1 MIRAFLA
8 LPLPDALADRLVPV
22 QAALRL
28 PRPVPVQDFHVT
40 LAFLGEQ
47 REDLLAE
54 AHEALSALRL
64 PAPMLALDGLGSF
77 GGGARPEGV
86 HAVIRPDPVLE
97 RMQAKVVQ
105 ALRGIGIAFEKRR
118 FLPHVTLSRGRID
131 DPAALAQRMAA
142 LGALAS
148 APLPAREMVLY
159 RSRLRP
165 EGPLY
170 DALAEY
176 PLGP

>member
-8 LPLPDALADRLVPV
+8 LPLPEPLVDRLVPV

-28 PRPVPVQDFHVT
+28 ARPVPAQDFHVT
-40 LAFLGEQ
+40 LAFLGDQ
-47 REDLLAE
+47 REDRLAE
-54 AHEALSALRL
+54 VDAALAALRL

-77 GGGARPEGV
+77 GGEGV

-97 RMQAKVVQ
+97 RVQAKVAQ
-105 ALRGIGIAFEKRR
+105 ALRSLGVVLEKRR
-118 FLPHVTLSRGRID
+118 FQPHVTLGRGRID
-131 DPAALAQRMAA
+131 DPAGLALRMAA
-142 LGALAS
+142 VGALAT
-148 APLPAREMVLY
+148 PGVPAAEMVLY

-176 PLGP
+176 PLRS